1 MLGYSDLSIYF
12 EVIYLVPMLLAGT
25 LECAEGIIV
34 LFYNKRKVM
43 I

>member
-12 EVIYLVPMLLAGT
+12 EGIYLVPMLSRHGT
-25 LECAEGIIV
+25 ECAGAVIV
-34 LFYNKRKVM
+34 LFYDKRKVM

>member
-12 EVIYLVPMLLAGT
+12 EGIYLVPMLSRHGTKCAG
-25 LECAEGIIV
+25 AVIV
-34 LFYNKRKVM
+34 LFCNKRKVM